1 VTPADSPRA
10 GHATV
15 ARVDF
20 GSCSLIFDDGTLAD
34 ATVRGVVRGRNK
46 ALGNAAVVGDRVRV
60 EPSSERLVVME
71 VDPRRTSFS
80 RRAAGSS
87 PREQVVAA
95 NIDQVVVVASVED
108 PEFKA
113 GFADRVIGQAHHD
126 GLPAVLAINKSDLCP
141 ESESRAIVNDYAR
154 AGVHGRVVSA
164 HAGTGIADL
173 RADCVGKRSLFV
185 GHSGVGKSSLLNA
198 MVPALELLAGQVNPK
213 TGKGRHT
220 TTAAWLVRPEPG
232 FELIDTPGVRGFG
245 LWGIGADDLERAYRE
260 FEPFI
265 GHCRFSDCRHEREPG
280 CAIQDA
286 VEAGTIAR
294 RRYESFRKLRE
305 EIRMEGGAY

>member
-1 VTPADSPRA
+1 
-10 GHATV
+10 
-15 ARVDF
+15 
-20 GSCSLIFDDGTLAD
+20 
-34 ATVRGVVRGRNK
+34 
-46 ALGNAAVVGDRVRV
+46 
-60 EPSSERLVVME
+60 
-71 VDPRRTSFS
+71 
-80 RRAAGSS
+80 
-87 PREQVVAA
+87 
-95 NIDQVVVVASVED
+95 
-108 PEFKA
+108 
-113 GFADRVIGQAHHD
+113 
-126 GLPAVLAINKSDLCP
+126 
-141 ESESRAIVNDYAR
+141 
-154 AGVHGRVVSA
+154 
-164 HAGTGIADL
+164 
-173 RADCVGKRSLFV
+173 
-185 GHSGVGKSSLLNA
+185 